1 MLPPLRINNLTFFGQ
16 FFSVYDYRLRVT
28 VKQQYMGNLRILLV
42 DGHRLIRDLF
52 RLALQQEVH
61 FEIVGETGDGAQAIE
76 LARKLKPDIILMD
89 LNLSPVSGFEA
100 MQKIKAGVPDC
111 KLIAVSSYT
120 QPAYAKKFF
129 QMGGLGYVTKNSP
142 QEELMEAIHEVRKG
156 NKYFCTEIKN
166 KVSALHL
173 EEDTATSPILQLT
186 DRELQIINLVKE
198 GLSSKEMAARLSI
211 SLKTVEVHRH
221 NILKKLRLKNSAALV
236 NFINTSAV
244 YL

>member
-1 MLPPLRINNLTFFGQ
+1 MA
-16 FFSVYDYRLRVT
+16 
-28 VKQQYMGNLRILLV
+28 NLRILLV
-42 DGHRLIRDLF
+42 DGHRLIRDLY
-52 RLALQQEVH
+52 RLLLQQKVH

-76 LARKLKPDIILMD
+76 MARKLKPDIIVMD

-100 MQKIKAGVPDC
+100 AQKINAGVPEC
-111 KLIAVSSYT
+111 KLIAVSLYA

-129 QMGGLGYVTKNSP
+129 QMGGMGYVTKNSP
-142 QEELMEAIHEVRKG
+142 QEELLEAIQEVSQG

-166 KVSALHL
+166 TISALHL
-173 EEDTATSPILQLT
+173 EESKGTSGIHQLT
-186 DRELQIINLVKE
+186 DREIQIINLVKE
-198 GLSSKEMAARLSI
+198 GLSSREMATRLSI

-244 YL
+244 YF